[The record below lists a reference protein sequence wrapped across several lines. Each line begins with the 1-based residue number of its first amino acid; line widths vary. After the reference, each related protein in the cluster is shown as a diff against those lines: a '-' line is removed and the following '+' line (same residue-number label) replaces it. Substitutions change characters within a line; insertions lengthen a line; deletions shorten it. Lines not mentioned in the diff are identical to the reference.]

1 MITTKEYFIS
11 SCDDFEL
18 NIKRKSK
25 LRFLYTYDDKVE
37 PKALLSIIPGLGGD
51 AKTNYKEPLVS
62 SIAKHFKG
70 QVAVLSV
77 DYFCISLNPDQGAK
91 PYLDERDI
99 DIFLENCARAKFRV
113 ADDFRDKAKDFE
125 YANLI
130 INQISDV
137 LDTLKARG
145 EIADHARMSISVSF
159 APPNG
164 EYQNFGVMSAI
175 DVINALLYVKK
186 DFGLQKLPC
195 VLVGSSHGAYIANLA
210 AKIAPWAIAGVIDNA
225 AWNLKTEI
233 FDKKLYTDAAFRTIS
248 FGKEIANGGGLHRAH
263 DTQKNFLFCFSN
275 TTKWTSDE
283 SLPNYFSRS
292 RYEIRDVAFK
302 DHLAIGAQNSKPIYV
317 CYHSS
322 EDDIANLDD
331 KIAFY
336 ENLKALGYDATLHV
350 INKQSQVDG
359 KFIKNL
365 GHGMGMSI
373 KTLILKELPPLLEK
387 LSKQKKSKV
396 KKQISYK
403 TDEWIYS
410 FKEFGSKIIAK
421 CEKI

>member
-1 MITTKEYFIS
+1 MITTKEYLIS

-37 PKALLSIIPGLGGD
+37 PKALLSIIAGLGED
-51 AKTNYKEPLVS
+51 AQKSYKEHLIS

-137 LDTLKARG
+137 LDSLKARG

-186 DFGLQKLPC
+186 DFGLKELPC

-263 DTQKNFLFCFSN
+263 DTQKNFLFCVSN

-302 DHLAIGAQNSKPIYV
+302 GHLAIGAQSSKPIYV
-317 CYHSS
+317 GYHSS
-322 EDDIANLDD
+322 EDNIANLDD

-387 LSKQKKSKV
+387 LSKQKNSKV

>member
-37 PKALLSIIPGLGGD
+37 PKALLSIIAGLGED
-51 AKTNYKEPLVS
+51 AQKSYKEHLIS
-62 SIAKHFKG
+62 SIAEHFKG

-77 DYFCISLNPDQGAK
+77 DYFCVALNPAQGAK

-130 INQISDV
+130 INQIGGV

-210 AKIAPWAIAGVIDNA
+210 AKIAPWAIAAVIDNA

-248 FGKEIANGGGLHRAH
+248 FGKEIAN
-263 DTQKNFLFCFSN
+263 
-275 TTKWTSDE
+275 
-283 SLPNYFSRS
+283 
-292 RYEIRDVAFK
+292 
-302 DHLAIGAQNSKPIYV
+302 
-317 CYHSS
+317 
-322 EDDIANLDD
+322 
-331 KIAFY
+331 
-336 ENLKALGYDATLHV
+336 
-350 INKQSQVDG
+350 
-359 KFIKNL
+359 
-365 GHGMGMSI
+365 
-373 KTLILKELPPLLEK
+373 
-387 LSKQKKSKV
+387 
-396 KKQISYK
+396 
-403 TDEWIYS
+403 
-410 FKEFGSKIIAK
+410 
-421 CEKI
+421 

>member
-37 PKALLSIIPGLGGD
+37 PKALLSIIAGLGED
-51 AKTNYKEPLVS
+51 AQKSYKEHLIS

-130 INQISDV
+130 INQIGGV

-210 AKIAPWAIAGVIDNA
+210 AKIAPWAIAAVIDNA

-248 FGKEIANGGGLHRAH
+248 FGKEIANGGGFTER
-263 DTQKNFLFCFSN
+263 TICKKTF
-275 TTKWTSDE
+275 
-283 SLPNYFSRS
+283 YF
-292 RYEIRDVAFK
+292 V
-302 DHLAIGAQNSKPIYV
+302 LAIPLNGLAMRAYQITS
-317 CYHSS
+317 
-322 EDDIANLDD
+322 L
-331 KIAFY
+331 
-336 ENLKALGYDATLHV
+336 ALA
-350 INKQSQVDG
+350 
-359 KFIKNL
+359 
-365 GHGMGMSI
+365 MR
-373 KTLILKELPPLLEK
+373 
-387 LSKQKKSKV
+387 
-396 KKQISYK
+396 
-403 TDEWIYS
+403 
-410 FKEFGSKIIAK
+410 
-421 CEKI
+421 

>member
-1 MITTKEYFIS
+1 MIVTKEYFIS

-18 NIKRKSK
+18 NIKRQSK

-37 PKALLSIIPGLGGD
+37 PKAILSIIPGLGED
-51 AKTNYKEPLVS
+51 AQNSYREHLAS
-62 SIAKHFKG
+62 SIAEHFKG
-70 QVAVLSV
+70 EVAVLSA
-77 DYFCISLNPDQGAK
+77 DYFCVSLNPSQGAK

-99 DIFLENCARAKFRV
+99 DIFLENCARAKFKV
-113 ADDFRDKAKDFE
+113 GDDFRQKAKDFD

-130 INQISDV
+130 INQISGV
-137 LDTLKARG
+137 LDTLKAKG
-145 EIADHARMSISVSF
+145 EIDQNARMSISVSF

-175 DVINALLYVKK
+175 DVLNALLFVKK
-186 DFGLQKLPC
+186 EFALKDLPC

-233 FDKKLYTDAAFRTIS
+233 FDKSLFKDAAFRTVS
-248 FGKEIANGGGLHRAH
+248 FGKEIANEGLHRAH

-275 TTKWTSDE
+275 TTKWTNDKGSA
-283 SLPNYFSRS
+283 NYFSRS
-292 RYEIRDVAFK
+292 RYEMRDVAW
-302 DHLAIGAQNSKPIYV
+302 DEHLMTQAQSKKPIYV
-317 CYHSS
+317 GYHSS
-322 EDDIANLDD
+322 EDTIASLDD

-336 ENLKALGYDATLHV
+336 ESLKALGYDATLHV
-350 INKQSQVDG
+350 IDKQSQVDG

-365 GHGMGMSI
+365 GHGMDMSI

-387 LSKQKKSKV
+387 ISQRKEKKA

-403 TDEWIYS
+403 TDEWMYN
-410 FKEFGSKIIAK
+410 FKEYRSKIIAT

>member
-37 PKALLSIIPGLGGD
+37 PKAILTIIAGLGED
-51 AKTNYKEPLVS
+51 AQKSYKEHLAS
-62 SIAKHFKG
+62 SIAEHFKG

-77 DYFCISLNPDQGAK
+77 DYFCVALNPAQGAK

-113 ADDFRDKAKDFE
+113 DDDFRDKAKDFE

-130 INQISDV
+130 IDQIDSV
-137 LDTLKARG
+137 LDRLKARG
-145 EIADHARMSISVSF
+145 EIAADAHMSISVSF

-186 DFGLQKLPC
+186 DFGLKELPC

-233 FDKKLYTDAAFRTIS
+233 FDKKLYEDAAFRTIS
-248 FGKEIANGGGLHRAH
+248 FGKEMANEGLHRAH
-263 DTQKNFLFCFSN
+263 SREKNFLFCFSD

-292 RYEIRDVAFK
+292 RYEIRDVAFNG
-302 DHLAIGAQNSKPIYV
+302 HLASQAGNNKPIYV
-317 CYHSS
+317 GYHSS
-322 EDDIANLDD
+322 EDNIANLDD

-336 ENLKALGYDATLHV
+336 ESLKALGYDATLHV

-365 GHGMGMSI
+365 GHGINMSI

-387 LSKQKKSKV
+387 LSKQKKSKA